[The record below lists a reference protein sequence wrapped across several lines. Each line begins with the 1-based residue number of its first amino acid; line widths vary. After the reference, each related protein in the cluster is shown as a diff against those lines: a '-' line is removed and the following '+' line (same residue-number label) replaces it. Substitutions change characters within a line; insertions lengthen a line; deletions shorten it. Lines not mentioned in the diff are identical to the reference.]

1 MNNNLIGRK
10 VYYKAYFKMTDKY
23 EAEELVEQKRC
34 IKKDEKYERFYFLCE
49 GLIEALG
56 QAGDGMNS
64 SPCLIISN
72 VKMVNKPDIKKLSDK
87 DNASISLTYCFFD
100 QVISLDSI
108 K

>member
-1 MNNNLIGRK
+1 MDNNLIGRK
-10 VYYKAYFKMTDKY
+10 VYYKAYFAMLDKY

-34 IKKDEKYERFYFLCE
+34 IKKEEKYKRFYFLCE
-49 GLIEALG
+49 GNVEALG

-72 VKMVNKPDIKKLSDK
+72 VKIVNKPDVKRLKDK
-87 DNASISLTYCFFD
+87 DNASIPLTYCFFD
-100 QVISLDSI
+100 QIISLDSI